1 MGVNGCAWVLWDPG
15 DTGGHKNKA
24 SRDKNGCSGRDLGPM
39 AWEISPN
46 IMFCKK
52 TKKNVRMTPYGCKW
66 VRMGV
71 VGCRDTGEQE
81 NKGERGTNSRSG
93 QYLVMHDHCKKM
105 RKYAGMISATR
116 EDKGGECRAS

>member
-1 MGVNGCAWVLWDPG
+1 
-15 DTGGHKNKA
+15 
-24 SRDKNGCSGRDLGPM
+24 M
-39 AWEISPN
+39 AGEISPN

-52 TKKNVRMTPYGCKW
+52 NKKNVRMTPYGCKW

-93 QYLVMHDHCKKM
+93 QYLVIHDHCKKNEEI
-105 RKYAGMISATR
+105 RRDDLSDQRGQRGGMSSKLGVHRSAMVM
-116 EDKGGECRAS
+116 